1 MKRSQLQA
9 IIREAFEEVLNE
21 KKTAIVTTATG
32 TKSIPFNNEKE
43 LDPLKDDSNVKSIED
58 TSGKKIK
65 EAELDEL
72 ANVAVRYQLAPDV
85 TAADFPGKKGRII
98 TAMQA
103 AGEPMSKMDVAAE
116 MGYNKQNPIN
126 ADFMALV
133 ASGAIVPAGQQA
145 APRFSRPQPEPAAIP
160 AIGDDEEGD
169 DELPAGYED
178 PEGGI
183 AGDMSDE
190 EIEASFARMKAG
202 GEDEEEI
209 EDIEVDAAASP
220 SKGMSDEE
228 FNAWMSYQELERRL
242 ANVKSNILKARKS
255 RPTPGDIQD
264 RPSNEVENL
273 RDLKKRLEDKMMAIV
288 SQFPTVAKDYK
299 APEIDNPEEEPLD
312 EWTMNKMKYYAGIL
326 K

>member
-1 MKRSQLQA
+1 MKRSQLEA
-9 IIREAFEEVLNE
+9 IIREALDEVLNE
-21 KKTAIVTTATG
+21 KENPAEKAAVDAELNSINKQIQALNYK
-32 TKSIPFNNEKE
+32 KSN
-43 LDPLKDDSNVKSIED
+43 L
-58 TSGKKIK
+58 TSGKTSVVS
-65 EAELDEL
+65 ENDLDEL

-145 APRFSRPQPEPAAIP
+145 APRFSRPQPEPAAVP
-160 AIGDDEEGD
+160 AMDDEEGD

-209 EDIEVDAAASP
+209 EDIEVDAALSP

-228 FNAWMSYQELERRL
+228 FEAWMAYQELERRL

-288 SQFPTVAKDYK
+288 SKFPTVAKDYK
-299 APEIDNPEEEPLD
+299 APEIDVPEEEETLD
-312 EWTMNKMKYYAGIL
+312 EWTMNKMKYYAGIV

>member
-1 MKRSQLQA
+1 MKRSQLEA
-9 IIREAFEEVLNE
+9 IIREAFNEVLNE
-21 KKTAIVTTATG
+21 VDPTLQKDVDAKKRDAIEAEE
-32 TKSIPFNNEKE
+32 KLLQAKKKE
-43 LDPLKDDSNVKSIED
+43 L
-58 TSGKKIK
+58 TK
-65 EAELDEL
+65 EGELDEL

-85 TAADFPGKKGRII
+85 TATDFPGKKGRII

-145 APRFSRPQPEPAAIP
+145 APRFNRPQPEPAAIP
-160 AIGDDEEGD
+160 AIGDDEEED

-178 PEGGI
+178 PEGGV

-209 EDIEVDAAASP
+209 EDIEIAAASP
-220 SKGMSDEE
+220 SKGMSDEDFE
-228 FNAWMSYQELERRL
+228 AWMKYNELERRL
-242 ANVKSNILKARKS
+242 NNVKSDLNKEKRGLRKGGIA
-255 RPTPGDIQD
+255 GDIRGGGSID
-264 RPSNEVENL
+264 LESL
-273 RDLKKRLEDKMMAIV
+273 RDLKNRLQQKMDDL
-288 SQFPTVAKDYK
+288 VASSPYLQASIAKGK
-299 APEIDNPEEEPLD
+299 NQPKIEPIDEPEELD
-312 EWTMNKMKYYAGIL
+312 EWTMNKMKYYAGII

>member
-1 MKRSQLQA
+1 MKRSQLEA
-9 IIREAFEEVLNE
+9 IIREALDEVLNE
-21 KKTAIVTTATG
+21 GNTYAGKDSADDMTKDPKYGTLSSTGKADALNKLKQGGTVTIG
-32 TKSIPFNNEKE
+32 
-43 LDPLKDDSNVKSIED
+43 
-58 TSGKKIK
+58 

-72 ANVAVRYQLAPDV
+72 ANIPIRYQLAPGI

-98 TAMQA
+98 TTMQA
-103 AGEPMSKMDVAAE
+103 AGEPMSKMDVATE
-116 MGYNKQNPIN
+116 MGYSKQNPIN

-133 ASGAIVPAGQQA
+133 ASGAIVLAGQQS
-145 APRFSRPQPEPAAIP
+145 APRFNRPQPEPAAAP
-160 AIGDDEEGD
+160 EMGDEEGD
-169 DELPAGYED
+169 DELPSGYED

-220 SKGMSDEE
+220 SKGMSDDE
-228 FNAWMSYQELERRL
+228 FQAWMSYQELERRL

-273 RDLKKRLEDKMMAIV
+273 RDLKKRLEDKMIAIV
-288 SQFPTVAKDYK
+288 SKFPTVAKDYK
-299 APEIDNPEEEPLD
+299 APEIDVPEEEETLD